1 MKYIFDVDG
10 TLTPSRQVIDDEF
23 EFFFLDFCDH
33 NDVYLATGS
42 DYAKTLEQLDYLVC
56 HAVKRSYN
64 CSGNSQW
71 YQGVEV
77 YTNDWQ
83 LPDIAR
89 QFLEQC
95 LAEEQFDIRTGTH
108 IEERPGMVN
117 YSVIGRGTVTPEQRA
132 AWIAYDKRTNS
143 RHRTADAFNTMFPDL
158 QANVGGETGLD
169 IAPKGC
175 DKAQIAKD
183 FDADTMFFGDA
194 THKGGNDYPLAQ
206 ALLAKGAVV
215 HTVEDWQHTW
225 RILNELGVQHREMER
240 NL

>member
-10 TLTPSRQVIDDEF
+10 TLTPSRQIIDDEF
-23 EFFFLDFCDH
+23 EFFFLDFCEH

-42 DYAKTLEQLDYLVC
+42 DYAKTLEQLDYLIC
-56 HAVKRSYN
+56 HAVQRSYN
-64 CSGNSQW
+64 CSGNSHW
-71 YQGVEV
+71 HQGVEV
-77 YTNDWQ
+77 YTSDWQ

-143 RHRTADAFNTMFPDL
+143 RH
-158 QANVGGETGLD
+158 
-169 IAPKGC
+169 
-175 DKAQIAKD
+175 
-183 FDADTMFFGDA
+183 
-194 THKGGNDYPLAQ
+194 
-206 ALLAKGAVV
+206 
-215 HTVEDWQHTW
+215 
-225 RILNELGVQHREMER
+225 
-240 NL
+240 